1 MGETVK
7 HISLVLIFACLTLGC
22 ASPLLAQPTGPWLPA
37 PQGVNADADPAPDLG
52 ATYLNSTAAPT
63 LAINSALPAAG
74 EADSAGA
81 AGGGGQGGAA
91 SVGTD
96 NDDQWHF
103 SVSPYLWLPGV
114 HGTVGAFDH
123 NAGFKVSAANLLS
136 HFRLGV
142 LGAGE
147 ARRNRIVTTL
157 DFLYFRLGD
166 DKAIPFPPEEGVT
179 YANVTANMVILT
191 PKVGYRLIN
200 QEKLKADFLTGFR
213 YWYFGENLS
222 FNPANSLNFS
232 KSQNWVDP
240 LVGGRVITP
249 LSPKTVVTIAGD
261 VGGWGTGSQLEYQV
275 VGLVGYK
282 IKPNLTL
289 QAGYRYLYFD
299 YRRFTEVN
307 PRINVA
313 MSGVV
318 FGATWNLR

>member
-1 MGETVK
+1 MGELLRQ
-7 HISLVLIFACLTLGC
+7 INLVLICACLTLGC
-22 ASPLLAQPTGPWLPA
+22 ASPLLAQPTSPWLPA
-37 PQGVNADADPAPDLG
+37 PHSVNADADAAPESR
-52 ATYLNSTAAPT
+52 ATSLDSIAAPT

-81 AGGGGQGGAA
+81 AGGGGQGGTA
-91 SVGTD
+91 SSGTD

-103 SVSPYLWLPGV
+103 AVSPYLWLPGV
-114 HGTVGAFDH
+114 HGTVGAFDR
-123 NAGFKVSAANLLS
+123 NADIKVSAANLLS

-147 ARRNRIVTTL
+147 ARRNRIVSTL
-157 DFLYFRLGD
+157 DFLYLRLGS
-166 DKAIPFPPEEGVT
+166 DKAIPFPPQEGVI
-179 YANVTANMVILT
+179 YANLTANIVILT

-222 FNPANSLNFS
+222 FNPANALNFS

-249 LSPKTVVTIAGD
+249 LSPKTGVTIAGD

-275 VGLVGYK
+275 VGLLGYK

-299 YRRFTEVN
+299 YQRFTQVN
-307 PRINVA
+307 PRINLA
-313 MSGVV
+313 FSGVI
-318 FGATWNLR
+318 FGATWNLK